1 MAGRGSR
8 AQSTPTAQV
17 VLVKRVGV
25 SVTAI
30 LQANDTSNAVEKAS
44 DLVRHLYERY
54 SQLEKNKNA
63 KKDKDALANALA
75 GDAWLAG
82 IDGLP
87 EKMQEWLLGDRESI
101 TGK

>member
-17 VLVKRVGV
+17 VIVKRVGV

-30 LQANDTSNAVEKAS
+30 LQANDTSNHVEKAP

-54 SQLEKNKNA
+54 TQLEKNKNA

-75 GDAWLAG
+75 GDKWLAG
-82 IDGLP
+82 IDAFP
-87 EKMQEWLLGDRESI
+87 EKMQEWFLGGRESI